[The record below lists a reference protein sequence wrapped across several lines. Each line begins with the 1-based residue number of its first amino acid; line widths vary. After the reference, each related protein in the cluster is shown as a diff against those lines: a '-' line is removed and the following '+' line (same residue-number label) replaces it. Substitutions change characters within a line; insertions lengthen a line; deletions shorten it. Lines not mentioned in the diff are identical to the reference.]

1 MDGAPG
7 ECGADGAART
17 KGRENAFAV
26 ESQVVTIHPIVVLHK
41 INAVLMATLKPL
53 GIWGLGG
60 LAFIDSGLFPLPTTM
75 DGVVIGYV
83 AVDHRKFLIY
93 VLMAAGA
100 SAIGSLI
107 PYYVGRAGGELFLL
121 KRINRA
127 RYEGLRDRFERQ
139 EFMAIMVPAMM
150 PPPMPIK
157 LFEFAAG
164 VFEMKPLPFATAI
177 FCGKFIQ
184 FMVCALITIFYG
196 PEIAHAGRQAIH
208 EHLGIALGFVGAI
221 VLGLFVYVLRKL
233 FAGRAGAQFPLEE
246 TGEQDEAATEPDD
259 STLIT

>member
-1 MDGAPG
+1 
-7 ECGADGAART
+7 
-17 KGRENAFAV
+17 
-26 ESQVVTIHPIVVLHK
+26 
-41 INAVLMATLKPL
+41 MATLKPL

-83 AVDHRKFLIY
+83 ATDHRKFLLY
-93 VLMAAGA
+93 VLMASGA

-107 PYYVGRAGGELFLL
+107 PYFVGRAGGELFLL

-127 RYEGLRDRFERQ
+127 RYEGLRDKFERQ
-139 EFMAIMVPAMM
+139 EFMAIMIPAMM

-164 VFEMKPLPFATAI
+164 VFEMKPFLFALAI
-177 FCGKFIQ
+177 FCGKFVQ
-184 FMVCALITIFYG
+184 FLVCALITVFYG
-196 PEIAHAGRQAIH
+196 PEIAHTVRHTVH
-208 EHLGIALGFVGAI
+208 EHPAVLLAI
-221 VLGLFVYVLRKL
+221 VGVAVMWLLVYILRKV
-233 FAGRAGAQFPLEE
+233 FAGRGTKLPIEE
-246 TGEQDEAATEPDD
+246 TTGPETPAEPKATAAAEDSTAEAEAED

>member
-1 MDGAPG
+1 
-7 ECGADGAART
+7 
-17 KGRENAFAV
+17 
-26 ESQVVTIHPIVVLHK
+26 VLHK

-83 AVDHRKFLIY
+83 ATDHRKFLLY
-93 VLMAAGA
+93 VLMAAA
-100 SAIGSLI
+100 TSAVGSLI
-107 PYYVGRAGGELFLL
+107 PYFVGRAGGELFLL

-139 EFMAIMVPAMM
+139 EFMAIMIPAMM

-164 VFEMKPLPFATAI
+164 VFEMKPLPFSLAI

-184 FMVCALITIFYG
+184 FLVCALITVFYG
-196 PEIAHAGRQAIH
+196 PEIAHTARRAAH
-208 EHLGIALGFVGAI
+208 EHPTVLLGIVGVAVVWLLAFI
-221 VLGLFVYVLRKL
+221 LRKI
-233 FAGRAGAQFPLEE
+233 FAGRGTKLPIEE
-246 TGEQDEAATEPDD
+246 TAEVEETAEAED

>member
-1 MDGAPG
+1 
-7 ECGADGAART
+7 
-17 KGRENAFAV
+17 
-26 ESQVVTIHPIVVLHK
+26 VTIHPVVVLHK
-41 INAVLMATLKPL
+41 INAVLLATLKPL

-83 AVDHRKFLIY
+83 ATNHARFLLY
-93 VLMAAGA
+93 VLMAAA
-100 SAIGSLI
+100 TSAIGSLI

-139 EFMAIMVPAMM
+139 EFMAIMIPAMM

-164 VFEMKPLPFATAI
+164 VFEMKPLLFALAI
-177 FCGKFIQ
+177 FLGKFIQ
-184 FMVCALITIFYG
+184 FLVCALITVFYG
-196 PEIAHAGRQAIH
+196 PEIAHTARQTVH
-208 EHLGIALGFVGAI
+208 DHPTVLLGIVGVAVVWLLAFI
-221 VLGLFVYVLRKL
+221 LRKI
-233 FAGRAGAQFPLEE
+233 FARRGATLPIEESAGPEE
-246 TGEQDEAATEPDD
+246 IVEAEAED

>member
-1 MDGAPG
+1 
-7 ECGADGAART
+7 
-17 KGRENAFAV
+17 
-26 ESQVVTIHPIVVLHK
+26 VTIHPVVVLHK
-41 INAVLMATLKPL
+41 INAVLLATLKPL

-83 AVDHRKFLIY
+83 ATDHRKFLLY
-93 VLMAAGA
+93 CLMAAGT

-107 PYYVGRAGGELFLL
+107 PYFVGRAGGELFLL

-127 RYEGLRDRFERQ
+127 RYERMRDRFERQ
-139 EFMAIMVPAMM
+139 EFMAIMIPAMM

-164 VFEMKPLPFATAI
+164 VFEMKPLPFALAI
-177 FCGKFIQ
+177 FLGKFVQ
-184 FMVCALITIFYG
+184 FLVCALITVFYG
-196 PEIAHAGRQAIH
+196 PEIAHTARHAVH
-208 EHLGIALGFVGAI
+208 EHPAVLLGIVGVAVVWLLAFI
-221 VLGLFVYVLRKL
+221 LRKI
-233 FAGRAGAQFPLEE
+233 FAGRSANLPIEETAELEE
-246 TGEQDEAATEPDD
+246 AAGEED

>member
-1 MDGAPG
+1 V
-7 ECGADGAART
+7 
-17 KGRENAFAV
+17 K
-26 ESQVVTIHPIVVLHK
+26 IHPIVLLHK

-53 GIWGLGG
+53 GVWGLGG

-83 AVDHRKFLIY
+83 ANDHSKFLLY
-93 VLMAAGA
+93 VLMASAA

-139 EFMAIMVPAMM
+139 EFMAIMIPAMC

-164 VFEMKPLPFATAI
+164 VFEMKPLLFATAI
-177 FCGKFIQ
+177 FSGKFVQ

-196 PEIAHAGRQAIH
+196 PEIAHAGRHMLH
-208 EHLGIALGFVGAI
+208 EHPGVLMGIVGVAVVWLLVFI
-221 VLGLFVYVLRKL
+221 LRKM
-233 FAGRAGAQFPLEE
+233 FAGRGGTRLPIEDTAQM
-246 TGEQDEAATEPDD
+246 DEDVGDGRLDAD
-259 STLIT
+259 

>member
-1 MDGAPG
+1 MA
-7 ECGADGAART
+7 
-17 KGRENAFAV
+17 
-26 ESQVVTIHPIVVLHK
+26 VTIHPIVVLHK

-53 GIWGLGG
+53 GVWGLGG

-83 AVDHRKFLIY
+83 AANHHKFLLY
-93 VLMAAGA
+93 VLMAAA
-100 SAIGSLI
+100 TSAIGSLI

-127 RYEGLRDRFERQ
+127 RYEALRDKFENQ
-139 EFMAIMVPAMM
+139 EFMAIMIPAMM

-164 VFEMKPLPFATAI
+164 VFEMKPLLFALAI
-177 FCGKFIQ
+177 FCGKFVQ
-184 FMVCALITIFYG
+184 FLVCALITIFYG
-196 PEIAHAGRQAIH
+196 PEIAHASRHMLHRHPAVL
-208 EHLGIALGFVGAI
+208 LGIAGAVVVWLGVYI
-221 VLGLFVYVLRKL
+221 VRKL
-233 FAGRAGAQFPLEE
+233 MSGRNGRAPGD
-246 TGEQDEAATEPDD
+246 TVDSEAND

>member
-1 MDGAPG
+1 V
-7 ECGADGAART
+7 
-17 KGRENAFAV
+17 K
-26 ESQVVTIHPIVVLHK
+26 IHPVVVLHK

-83 AVDHRKFLIY
+83 ATNHARFLLY
-93 VLMAAGA
+93 VLMAAA
-100 SAIGSLI
+100 TSAIGSLI
-107 PYYVGRAGGELFLL
+107 PYFVGRAGGELFLL

-139 EFMAIMVPAMM
+139 EFMAIMIPAMM

-164 VFEMKPLPFATAI
+164 VFEMKPLLFALAI
-177 FCGKFIQ
+177 FLGKFVQ
-184 FMVCALITIFYG
+184 FLVCALITVFYG
-196 PEIAHAGRQAIH
+196 PEIAHTVRHTIH
-208 EHLGIALGFVGAI
+208 EHPAVVLGIVGVAVVWLLAFI
-221 VLGLFVYVLRKL
+221 LRKI
-233 FAGRAGAQFPLEE
+233 FAGRGTKFPIEETAELEE
-246 TGEQDEAATEPDD
+246 TVDAED

>member
-1 MDGAPG
+1 
-7 ECGADGAART
+7 
-17 KGRENAFAV
+17 
-26 ESQVVTIHPIVVLHK
+26 VTIHPIVVLHK

-107 PYYVGRAGGELFLL
+107 PYYVGRAGGELLLL

-177 FCGKFIQ
+177 FCGKF
-184 FMVCALITIFYG
+184 ML
-196 PEIAHAGRQAIH
+196 AGRRSTSI
-208 EHLGIALGFVGAI
+208 LGSRW
-221 VLGLFVYVLRKL
+221 GLWVRLCWGCL
-233 FAGRAGAQFPLEE
+233 SISCASCSPDGRARSFHWKRRASRMRQRQSR
-246 TGEQDEAATEPDD
+246 TTRR
-259 STLIT
+259 

>member
-1 MDGAPG
+1 
-7 ECGADGAART
+7 
-17 KGRENAFAV
+17 
-26 ESQVVTIHPIVVLHK
+26 VLHK

-83 AVDHRKFLIY
+83 ATDHRKFLLY

-139 EFMAIMVPAMM
+139 EFMAIMIPAMM

-164 VFEMKPLPFATAI
+164 VFEMKPFLFTLAI

-184 FMVCALITIFYG
+184 FLVCALITVFYG
-196 PEIAHAGRQAIH
+196 PEIAHTARRAVH
-208 EHLGIALGFVGAI
+208 EHLGI
-221 VLGLFVYVLRKL
+221 VLGLVGIGVLWIFVFILRKL
-233 FAGRAGAQFPLEE
+233 FAGRGPKFPLEE
-246 TGEQDEAATEPDD
+246 AAELDEAAEPED